1 MTRAHGGDVA
11 EAREPEEQR
20 VICFYCGAGNPAT
33 RSRCYICWATL
44 STQPT
49 LTREEEKL
57 WISQEQVRQR
67 RRRRIRWIVVGGALA
82 IVVAFVAYRIAGI
95 GPPPPSPSSTI
106 SSQSAAGEWLMAQ
119 RDIQHT
125 GVVPGPAFSPN
136 GATKWRFES
145 QGPLR
150 TSPVVADGRVYV
162 ATGDSRLVALDEA
175 TGDVLWA
182 HQFNM
187 RVTSSSLTI
196 AHELVFVGTH
206 DQTLR
211 ALDTRT
217 GAEKWSYVTGGQIF
231 GSATVANGSI
241 YFGSTDG
248 HLYTLDARTGELLW
262 SSKRR
267 FTARS
272 IERITSSP
280 TVNQGIVVVGS
291 QDHNLYILDAAS
303 GGRRYLLHIGN
314 PVNNAI
320 TVVGDRAFFTSSGV
334 VVTVDY
340 TERNFPFQ
348 RTIWAVWQQ
357 LAIWGVASPPSHPPG
372 VIWVRGIEGRVDGS
386 LATAEGR
393 LFVATGAGILSAL
406 DIETGE
412 PLWVLEGLE
421 PLRASPIITGE
432 TVVQAAADGTI
443 YGFDA
448 ASGEQRW
455 KVSVGEGIVASPIL
469 VNSTLYVPTIEGSIY
484 ALQ

>member
-33 RSRCYICWATL
+33 RSRCYTCWATL
-44 STQPT
+44 ETQPT
-49 LTREEEKL
+49 LTRKEEER

-67 RRRRIRWIVVGGALA
+67 RRKRIRRTVIVGAVTLLLG
-82 IVVAFVAYRIAGI
+82 FVAYRITGI
-95 GPPPPSPSSTI
+95 GPSPPPPSSTI
-106 SSQSAAGEWLMAQ
+106 SSQSATGEWLMAQ

-136 GATKWRFES
+136 GTTKWRFES
-145 QGPLR
+145 QGSLR
-150 TSPVVADGRVYV
+150 TNPVVADGRVYV

-175 TGDVLWA
+175 TGDVLWE
-182 HQFNM
+182 HPFST

-206 DQTLR
+206 DRTLH
-211 ALDTRT
+211 ALDTTT
-217 GAEKWSYVTGGQIF
+217 GEQRWSYTTEGQIF
-231 GSATVANGSI
+231 GSATVAKGSV

-248 HLYTLDARTGELLW
+248 HLYSLDARTGELLW
-262 SSKRR
+262 SSRRR
-267 FTARS
+267 FSAQS
-272 IERITSSP
+272 VERITSSP
-280 TVNQGIVVVGS
+280 TVNQGIAVVGS

-303 GGRRYLLHIGN
+303 GGRRYLLHVGN
-314 PVNNAI
+314 PINNAI
-320 TVVGDRAFFTSSGV
+320 TAVGDRAFFTSSGV
-334 VVTVDY
+334 VVAVDY

-357 LAIWGVASPPSHPPG
+357 LAIWGITAPPSHPPG
-372 VIWVRGIEGRVDGS
+372 VIWVRGIEGRVDGN

-406 DIETGE
+406 DIETGK
-412 PLWVLEGLE
+412 LQWVLEGLE
-421 PLRASPIITGE
+421 PLRSSPIITGD

-448 ASGEQRW
+448 MSGNQRW
-455 KVSVGEGIVASPIL
+455 RLTMGEGIAASPIL
-469 VNSTLYVPTIEGSIY
+469 VNGTLYVPTIEGSLY